1 MKPDFAPGRG
11 VILTGRANL
20 NSQLQAH
27 DLDSHDSAPLYQQI
41 YNLLRSRI
49 ETGVFAFNSKL
60 PAEET
65 LAAELGVSRIT
76 VKRAMNELAASG
88 FVKRFRGRGTIVSYS
103 NRTPPVLGN
112 FSTSMEHLRRLG
124 FETEIELKFMDII
137 PAGIDV
143 AAELFIEPETE
154 VQYVERVRHL
164 ENAPFS
170 HIRNYTPLEVASKID
185 EAEIAY
191 RPFTEL
197 LAEAG
202 HEVVSAEQTIQARS
216 VRGSV
221 AQALMLADGAAVLTI
236 RRVLRD
242 AEKKAVQFTISNYRA
257 DRYQYHMVIED
268 VSAKSGTD

>member
-1 MKPDFAPGRG
+1 MNAQFH
-11 VILTGRANL
+11 TNE
-20 NSQLQAH
+20 
-27 DLDSHDSAPLYQQI
+27 LDSETAVPLYQQI
-41 YNLLRSRI
+41 YNLLRLKI
-49 ETGVFAFNSKL
+49 ENGVFAFNTKL

-65 LAAELGVSRIT
+65 LAVDLGVSRIT
-76 VKRAMNELAASG
+76 VKRAMNELAAAG

-124 FETEIELKFMDII
+124 FETEIELKFIDVI
-137 PAGIDV
+137 PATVDV
-143 AAELFIEPETE
+143 ASELFIEPGSP

-170 HIRNYTPLEVASKID
+170 HICNYTPMDIASKIN
-185 EAEIAY
+185 EAEIAWK
-191 RPFTEL
+191 PFTTL

-202 HEVVSAEQTIQARS
+202 HPVMSAEQTIQARS

-221 AQALMLADGAAVLTI
+221 AQALMLAEGAAVLTI

-242 AEKKAVQFTISNYRA
+242 VNKKAVQFTISNYRA
-257 DRYQYHMVIED
+257 DRYQYHVVID
-268 VSAKSGTD
+268 DMANKTGTD

>member
-1 MKPDFAPGRG
+1 MKPDFAVVRG
-11 VILTGRANL
+11 AISTGRTTL
-20 NSQLQAH
+20 NSQLHAH
-27 DLDSHDSAPLYQQI
+27 DLDSHNSAPLYQQI

-49 ETGVFAFNSKL
+49 ETGVFAFNTKL

-65 LAAELGVSRIT
+65 LAMELGVSRIT

-88 FVKRFRGRGTIVSYS
+88 LVKRFRGKGTIVSYS

-112 FSTSMEHLRRLG
+112 FATSMEHLRRLG
-124 FETEIELKFMDII
+124 FETEIELKFMDFI
-137 PAGIDV
+137 PANPDV
-143 AAELFIEPETE
+143 AAELFIEPGTK

-164 ENAPFS
+164 EDAPFS
-170 HIRNYTPLEVASKID
+170 HVQNYTPLDVASKID
-185 EAEIAY
+185 EAGIAY
-191 RPFTEL
+191 RPFTTL

-202 HEVVSAEQTIQARS
+202 HEVVSAEQTIQAQS

-221 AQALMLADGAAVLTI
+221 AQALMLAEGAAVLTI

-242 AEKKAVQFTISNYRA
+242 ADKKAVQFTVSNYRA

-268 VSAKSGTD
+268 VTVRSGTD